1 MRNEIAAPWRQTSS
15 LRRVQSLW
23 VLNLSSCTLVRKQAN
38 LETSQSTPAAPPTI
52 PAPPQQVIPADTVYA
67 ALGDP
72 TRRRLLQILADSQR
86 RTVTVLAGNVG
97 KRLDATLKHLVA
109 LRGAGLVI
117 TAENPQDG
125 RRLLY
130 HLAPAIPATKS
141 ERGWEMDLGYW
152 LVRG

>member
-1 MRNEIAAPWRQTSS
+1 M
-15 LRRVQSLW
+15 
-23 VLNLSSCTLVRKQAN
+23 
-38 LETSQSTPAAPPTI
+38 STPAAPPTI
-52 PAPPQQVIPADTVYA
+52 PAPPPQVIPADTVYA

-72 TRRRLLQILADSQR
+72 TRRRLLQILADGQG
-86 RTVTVLAGNVG
+86 RTATVLAGNVG

-130 HLAPAIPATKS
+130 RLAPAIPVTKTGT
-141 ERGWEMDLGYW
+141 GWEMDFGYC

>member
-1 MRNEIAAPWRQTSS
+1 M
-15 LRRVQSLW
+15 
-23 VLNLSSCTLVRKQAN
+23 
-38 LETSQSTPAAPPTI
+38 STPAAPPAI
-52 PAPPQQVIPADTVYA
+52 PAPPSQVIPADTVYA

-72 TRRRLLQILADSQR
+72 TRRRLLQILADGQG
-86 RTVTVLAGNVG
+86 RTASVLAGGVG

-125 RRLLY
+125 YRLLY
-130 HLAPAIPATKS
+130 HLAPAIPATKT
-141 ERGWEMDLGYW
+141 ERGWEMDFGYC

>member
-1 MRNEIAAPWRQTSS
+1 M
-15 LRRVQSLW
+15 
-23 VLNLSSCTLVRKQAN
+23 
-38 LETSQSTPAAPPTI
+38 SQPAAPPTL
-52 PAPPQQVIPADTVYA
+52 PAPPPQVIPADTVYA

-72 TRRRLLQILADSQR
+72 TRRRLLQILAHGQGL
-86 RTVTVLAGNVG
+86 TATALAGNVS

-109 LRGAGLVI
+109 LRGAGLVV

-130 HLAPAIPATKS
+130 RLAPTIPVTKTAT
-141 ERGWEMDLGYW
+141 GWEMDFGYC

>member
-1 MRNEIAAPWRQTSS
+1 M
-15 LRRVQSLW
+15 
-23 VLNLSSCTLVRKQAN
+23 
-38 LETSQSTPAAPPTI
+38 STPAAPPTI
-52 PAPPQQVIPADTVYA
+52 PAPPPKVISADTVYA

-72 TRRRLLQILADSQR
+72 TRRRLLQILADGQG
-86 RTVTVLAGNVG
+86 RTATTLAGNVG

-130 HLAPAIPATKS
+130 HLSPSIPVKKTDT
-141 ERGWEMDLGYW
+141 GWEMDFGYC